1 MARQLATL
9 FVRRLEIPVVLR
21 DVEHKARSNAGTR
34 SKRQTRRLRLG
45 LPMAPSM
52 LLAMVEPRVSLHVLE
67 TLHEAYPE
75 RFPLS
80 KTLVNYAESR
90 DEIVAAEPAR

>member
-1 MARQLATL
+1 VTGTQGS
-9 FVRRLEIPVVLR
+9 LERGNTIEETDEAILR
-21 DVEHKARSNAGTR
+21 
-34 SKRQTRRLRLG
+34 
-45 LPMAPSM
+45 LPMAPSI
-52 LLAMVEPRVSLHVLE
+52 LLAMVGPRVSLHVLE

>member
-1 MARQLATL
+1 
-9 FVRRLEIPVVLR
+9 
-21 DVEHKARSNAGTR
+21 
-34 SKRQTRRLRLG
+34 
-45 LPMAPSM
+45 MAPSM

>member
-1 MARQLATL
+1 
-9 FVRRLEIPVVLR
+9 
-21 DVEHKARSNAGTR
+21 
-34 SKRQTRRLRLG
+34 
-45 LPMAPSM
+45 MAPSM
-52 LLAMVEPRVSLHVLE
+52 LLAMVGPRVSLHVLE

>member
-1 MARQLATL
+1 VTWNTRLAR
-9 FVRRLEIPVVLR
+9 
-21 DVEHKARSNAGTR
+21 TR
-34 SKRQTRRLRLG
+34 NTIEETDEAILRLG

-52 LLAMVEPRVSLHVLE
+52 LLAMVGPRVSLHVLE